1 MPAILIFG
9 VAKSPT
15 TTANAINAARATL
28 PARNDQAGHR
38 RERAMTKT
46 VKARFANGVLTP
58 LEAIDLPEGAL
69 VSLDI
74 GEISSTEPDAPATET
89 EPSPVASRASISD
102 RNEPVNYNRLNDEL
116 MDQEYFEK
124 ERRIRERNA

>member
-1 MPAILIFG
+1 
-9 VAKSPT
+9 
-15 TTANAINAARATL
+15 
-28 PARNDQAGHR
+28 
-38 RERAMTKT
+38 MTKT

-89 EPSPVASRASISD
+89 KPSSVASRASITD
-102 RNEPVNYNRLNDEL
+102 GNGPVNYNRLNDEL

>member
-1 MPAILIFG
+1 
-9 VAKSPT
+9 
-15 TTANAINAARATL
+15 
-28 PARNDQAGHR
+28 
-38 RERAMTKT
+38 MTQT

-74 GEISSTEPDAPATET
+74 GEISTTEPDEPAAET
-89 EPSPVASRASISD
+89 ERSPVASRASITD

-116 MDQEYFEK
+116 MDQEYFAK
-124 ERRIRERNA
+124 ERRVRERSA

>member
-1 MPAILIFG
+1 
-9 VAKSPT
+9 
-15 TTANAINAARATL
+15 
-28 PARNDQAGHR
+28 
-38 RERAMTKT
+38 MTQT

-58 LEAIDLPEGAL
+58 LEAIDLPEGSL

-74 GEISSTEPDAPATET
+74 GEISTTEPDAPATET
-89 EPSPVASRASISD
+89 EPSSVAARAALIGQEQ
-102 RNEPVNYNRLNDEL
+102 RVNYNQLNDEL

>member
-1 MPAILIFG
+1 
-9 VAKSPT
+9 
-15 TTANAINAARATL
+15 
-28 PARNDQAGHR
+28 
-38 RERAMTKT
+38 MTKT

-58 LEAIDLPEGAL
+58 LESIDLPEGAL

-89 EPSPVASRASISD
+89 EPSFVASRASITD
-102 RNEPVNYNRLNDEL
+102 GNGPVNYNRLNDEL

>member
-1 MPAILIFG
+1 
-9 VAKSPT
+9 
-15 TTANAINAARATL
+15 
-28 PARNDQAGHR
+28 
-38 RERAMTKT
+38 MTQT

-74 GEISSTEPDAPATET
+74 GEVSSTEPDAPSNDT
-89 EPSPVASRASISD
+89 EPSSVASRANVTDGNGS
-102 RNEPVNYNRLNDEL
+102 VNYNQLNDEL

-124 ERRIRERNA
+124 ERRIRERSA

>member
-1 MPAILIFG
+1 
-9 VAKSPT
+9 
-15 TTANAINAARATL
+15 
-28 PARNDQAGHR
+28 
-38 RERAMTKT
+38 MTQT

-74 GEISSTEPDAPATET
+74 GEIFTTEP
-89 EPSPVASRASISD
+89 EPSSVAARAGLIGQ
-102 RNEPVNYNRLNDEL
+102 EQQVNYNQLNDEL

-124 ERRIRERNA
+124 ERRIREPNT

>member
-1 MPAILIFG
+1 
-9 VAKSPT
+9 
-15 TTANAINAARATL
+15 
-28 PARNDQAGHR
+28 
-38 RERAMTKT
+38 MTKT

-74 GEISSTEPDAPATET
+74 GEIPSTEPDAPATET

>member
-1 MPAILIFG
+1 
-9 VAKSPT
+9 
-15 TTANAINAARATL
+15 
-28 PARNDQAGHR
+28 
-38 RERAMTKT
+38 MTQT

-58 LEAIDLPEGAL
+58 LETIDLPEGAL

-74 GEISSTEPDAPATET
+74 GEISSTEPDAPATEAESWT
-89 EPSPVASRASISD
+89 IASCESITD

-124 ERRIRERNA
+124 ERRIREHNA

>member
-1 MPAILIFG
+1 
-9 VAKSPT
+9 
-15 TTANAINAARATL
+15 
-28 PARNDQAGHR
+28 
-38 RERAMTKT
+38 MTKT

-74 GEISSTEPDAPATET
+74 GEISTTEPDERATET
-89 EPSPVASRASISD
+89 ELSPVASRASITD

>member
-1 MPAILIFG
+1 
-9 VAKSPT
+9 
-15 TTANAINAARATL
+15 
-28 PARNDQAGHR
+28 
-38 RERAMTKT
+38 MTKT

-58 LEAIDLPEGAL
+58 LETIDLPEGAL

-74 GEISSTEPDAPATET
+74 AEISTAEPDAPAAET
-89 EPSPVASRASISD
+89 EPWTIASRASITD

-124 ERRIRERNA
+124 ERRIRERSA

>member
-1 MPAILIFG
+1 M
-9 VAKSPT
+9 
-15 TTANAINAARATL
+15 N
-28 PARNDQAGHR
+28 
-38 RERAMTKT
+38 KT

-58 LEAIDLPEGAL
+58 LETIDLPEGAL

-74 GEISSTEPDAPATET
+74 GEISSTEPDSPATQT
-89 EPSPVASRASISD
+89 EQQVIASPTSITD

-124 ERRIRERNA
+124 ERRIRERYA

>member
-1 MPAILIFG
+1 
-9 VAKSPT
+9 
-15 TTANAINAARATL
+15 
-28 PARNDQAGHR
+28 
-38 RERAMTKT
+38 MTKT

-58 LEAIDLPEGAL
+58 LESIDLPEGAL

-89 EPSPVASRASISD
+89 EPSFVASRTSITD
-102 RNEPVNYNRLNDEL
+102 GNGPVNYNRLNDEL

-124 ERRIRERNA
+124 ERRIMERNA

>member
-1 MPAILIFG
+1 
-9 VAKSPT
+9 
-15 TTANAINAARATL
+15 
-28 PARNDQAGHR
+28 
-38 RERAMTKT
+38 MTKT

-89 EPSPVASRASISD
+89 EPSFVASRASITD
-102 RNEPVNYNRLNDEL
+102 GNGPVNYNRLNDEL
-116 MDQEYFEK
+116 MDQEYFET
-124 ERRIRERNA
+124 ERRIRERNT

>member
-1 MPAILIFG
+1 
-9 VAKSPT
+9 
-15 TTANAINAARATL
+15 
-28 PARNDQAGHR
+28 
-38 RERAMTKT
+38 MTRI

-89 EPSPVASRASISD
+89 EPSSVASRASITD
-102 RNEPVNYNRLNDEL
+102 GNEPVNYNRLNDEL
-116 MDQEYFEK
+116 MVEEYFEK
-124 ERRIRERNA
+124 ERRIGGT

>member
-1 MPAILIFG
+1 
-9 VAKSPT
+9 
-15 TTANAINAARATL
+15 
-28 PARNDQAGHR
+28 
-38 RERAMTKT
+38 MTKT

-58 LEAIDLPEGAL
+58 LETIDLPEGAL

-74 GEISSTEPDAPATET
+74 GEISATELDEPAIGT
-89 EPSPVASRASISD
+89 EPSPVASRASITD

-124 ERRIRERNA
+124 EGRIRERNA

>member
-1 MPAILIFG
+1 
-9 VAKSPT
+9 
-15 TTANAINAARATL
+15 
-28 PARNDQAGHR
+28 
-38 RERAMTKT
+38 MTQT

-58 LEAIDLPEGAL
+58 LETIDLPEGPL

-74 GEISSTEPDAPATET
+74 GEISTIEPDGPTTET
-89 EPSPVASRASISD
+89 EPWTIASGASITD
-102 RNEPVNYNRLNDEL
+102 GNEPVNYNRLNDEL